1 MKRQL
6 LLCALCLM
14 LVLPLLAAL
23 PASAADDYSFATLN
37 YVCDPATEGGEQVSG
52 VLKKEETFATG
63 VTLTC
68 REDAEMLLDGKAVEG
83 KTLSLS
89 EAGRYAVTVKKV
101 GDSATFE
108 YTVTVLPRVNVY
120 DGQVFTSYPTIECE
134 NAEKMTL
141 NRHRPGYVA
150 DFASGTTIEAMGE
163 HVLEIS
169 GNGCVFEM
177 TFYVKACA
185 ATKVYD
191 EASGKN
197 VLRIDVA
204 DFEGVSVILDGN
216 QQLAAG
222 THLISAVG
230 QHSVV
235 ATQGDA
241 SITNRH
247 ALPTQQEL
255 FLQVTLLLP
264 ETDSREPIWLPL
276 DLWDADFYLD
286 GKQVKGDVR
295 IEHNGAHVLEVR
307 DAEGNVMEN
316 AFCILVSAEDAGH
329 TETTL
334 TLTFRNPHLAYALLY
349 IIPAT
354 LLIALAACFLVWRR
368 RIV

>member
-6 LLCALCLM
+6 LLLALCLV
-14 LVLPLLAAL
+14 LVLPLVAVL
-23 PASAADDYSFATLN
+23 PAAAADDYSFATLS
-37 YVCDPATEGGEQVSG
+37 YVCDPVTEGGEQVSG
-52 VLKKEETFATG
+52 VLKKEERFATG

-68 REDAEMLLDGKAVEG
+68 REDAEMHLNGKTVEG
-83 KTLSLS
+83 KTLSLG
-89 EAGRYAVTVKKV
+89 EAGRYTVTVRKV
-101 GDSATFE
+101 GDSASFD
-108 YTVTVLPRVNVY
+108 YTVTILPRVNVT
-120 DGQVFTSYPTIECE
+120 DGQVFTTYPTIICE

-141 NRHRPGYVA
+141 NRFKPGYVA
-150 DFASGTTIEAMGE
+150 DLASGTVIETMGE
-163 HVLEIS
+163 HVLEIA
-169 GNGCVFEM
+169 GNGCTFEV

-197 VLRIDVA
+197 VLRLDVA
-204 DFEGVSVILDGN
+204 DFEGVNVTLDGN
-216 QQLAAG
+216 TQLAAG

-230 QHSVV
+230 QHTVS

-241 SITNRH
+241 PITNRH

-264 ETDSREPIWLPL
+264 ETSSREPIRLPL
-276 DLWDADFYLD
+276 ALWDANFYLD

-295 IEHNGAHVLEVR
+295 IEHNGTHVLEVR

-316 AFCILVSAEDAGH
+316 AFCILTSAEDAGH
-329 TETTL
+329 SETSL
-334 TLTFRNPHLAYALLY
+334 SLTFRNPHLTYALLY
-349 IIPAT
+349 IIPAA